1 MGAKLETIDVAII
14 GGGLAGNLLARQL
27 RRSCPAVEVAV
38 FERNEEPAYKVGE
51 STVELATNYLLR
63 KQGLSTYLYDEHLPK
78 NGLRF
83 FFDNEARDT
92 PLTAMSEIGS
102 RGMLW
107 VPSFQ
112 LHRARLERDLL
123 RFNGED
129 GVAVHRGAKVRVVE
143 LDEAAGAGGPGRHLI
158 EVEDARGQT
167 RYACRWLIDASG
179 RASVLAR
186 RMRLRTEERHALA
199 AAWGRLEGVVDIDGL
214 PEPAWHQRTHYT
226 ARALSTVHFCY
237 HGYWIWL
244 IPLRRGQTSV
254 GVVCERERFNDAWRK
269 PDGML
274 SFVREHGALA
284 SLVKDASWVD
294 HGSYG
299 RLSYGTKQY
308 FSTARWGLIGEAAA
322 FSDPFY
328 SPGSDFIA
336 LENDFLTDLISRDH
350 AGEDL
355 RERCEVY
362 NDFMHFRFEA
372 TMLLYRDLY
381 STLGSYELFRIKL
394 IFDLLCYYNLW
405 LHSYARDEHLD
416 LRAARGHL
424 RRKDFILEAMQRFSG
439 SFRKLVTQLHAE
451 GRYYAGNRG
460 RFDYR
465 LENVEFLPRV
475 GELRKRKDI
484 TRTTEAIFNEV
495 RDLLLDLKGEARG
508 PGRAPVPIYDFLG
521 DAVIP

>member
-1 MGAKLETIDVAII
+1 MSERAVDVAII

-27 RRSCPAVEVAV
+27 RRTCPAVSVAV

-83 FFDNEARDT
+83 FFDSEARDT
-92 PLTAMSEIGS
+92 ALTEMTEIGS

-112 LHRARLERDLL
+112 LHRGRLERDLL
-123 RFNGED
+123 RFNAED
-129 GVAVHRGAKVRVVE
+129 GVDVQRGAKVRV
-143 LDEAAGAGGPGRHLI
+143 LDMSTEPGGRHRV
-158 EVEDARGQT
+158 EVTGPDGVT

-179 RASVLAR
+179 RASVIAR
-186 RMRLRTEERHALA
+186 RKGLRTEEPHSLA
-199 AAWGRLEGVVDIDGL
+199 AAWGRLDGVADLEAVPD
-214 PEPAWHQRTHYT
+214 PAWHERAHYT
-226 ARALSTVHFCY
+226 ARSLSTVHFCY
-237 HGYWIWL
+237 PGYWIWL
-244 IPLRRGQTSV
+244 IPLRGQTSI
-254 GVVCERERFNDAWRK
+254 GVVCERARFQDAWRK
-269 PDGML
+269 PEGLMA
-274 SFVREHGALA
+274 FVREHAALA
-284 SLVKDASWVD
+284 DLVKGARWID

-308 FSTARWGLIGEAAA
+308 FSTERWGLIGEAAA

-336 LENDFLTDLISRDH
+336 LENDFLTDLIARDH
-350 AGEDL
+350 AGEAL
-355 RERCEVY
+355 EERCEVY
-362 NDFMHFRFEA
+362 NEFMHFRFEA

-381 STLGSYELFRIKL
+381 ATLGSFELFRIKL

-416 LRAARGHL
+416 LRTARAQL
-424 RRKDFILEAMQRFSG
+424 RRKDFILQAMRNFSG
-439 SFRKLVTQLHAE
+439 AFQRLVTQLHAE
-451 GRYYAGNRG
+451 GRYFAGNRG

-465 LENVEFLPRV
+465 LERVEFLPRV

-495 RDLLLDLKGEARG
+495 RDLLLDLSRSDAAPERARL
-508 PGRAPVPIYDFLG
+508 PLHEFMT
-521 DAVIP
+521 DAAIA